1 MARFIWLRRNA
12 FVFRN
17 EFASP
22 VSIVMVTKE
31 NLETYSLV
39 HRKEE
44 LVNSLGIP
52 LEVWSKPKMGWMKLN
67 WDAALDI
74 PAKKLG
80 LGVVVRDSCG
90 VFVAAKA
97 AVIPFISDPT
107 TGEAL
112 AAWSATTLARNLGLQ
127 KVVPEG
133 DCQPVIAAISQI
145 LLAGIVGV
153 RSSMI
158 SSSCWFFSKTHG
170 MSCTQISQSSSTLV
184 G

>member
-1 MARFIWLRRNA
+1 MTYGD

-22 VSIVMVTKE
+22 VSIVMAAKE

-44 LVNSLGIP
+44 LVNSPGIP
-52 LEVWSKPKMGWMKLN
+52 LEKWSKPKMGWVKLN
-67 WDAALDI
+67 WDAAMDI

-90 VFVAAKA
+90 VLVAAKA
-97 AVIPFISDPT
+97 AIIPFISDPT

-112 AAWSATTLARNLGLQ
+112 AAWSATTLTRDLGLQ
-127 KVVPEG
+127 RVVLEG
-133 DCQPVIAAISQI
+133 DCHP
-145 LLAGIVGV
+145 
-153 RSSMI
+153 
-158 SSSCWFFSKTHG
+158 
-170 MSCTQISQSSSTLV
+170 
-184 G
+184 